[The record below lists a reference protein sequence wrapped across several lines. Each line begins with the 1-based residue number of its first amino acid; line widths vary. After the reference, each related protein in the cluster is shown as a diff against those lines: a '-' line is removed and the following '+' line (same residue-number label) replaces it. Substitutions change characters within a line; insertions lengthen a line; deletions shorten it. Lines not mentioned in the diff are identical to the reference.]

1 MSEDRLSETFPIL
14 PPEEQPGEGEQAGA
28 PAVPSL
34 PAAPPPRAWPL
45 RSIKERGW
53 GNRDPEP
60 LPALLVRG
68 DDLAMPRGEVVML
81 VGAGGMGKSMATMQL
96 AISIASGKP
105 WLGFTPSPSPSGRG
119 AVVLVSAEDSDHIMH
134 IRYKNCAAKMQLR
147 PDQMASA
154 EALIVPM
161 SGDEGTPHLVA
172 QMRGA
177 VGGAEMIGLGED
189 MLQLTA
195 QLTKL
200 GEAAER
206 DGGLALII
214 LDPAVKFMPP
224 EGEERAAIASRF
236 IDALKSWTR
245 DLPGKPTV
253 LLIHHTTKSARSNG
267 GHNAESARGSSS
279 LTDSVRCQFNLYDA
293 AKMQPDEEHQEQ
305 LFLSISKN
313 NYGPHGVRVA
323 LVRDPETGALGVA
336 EKMQPGGEQAGQGRT
351 ARQDHHNT
359 GLSLRDR
366 L

>member
-200 GEAAER
+200 GEATER

-267 GHNAESARGSSS
+267 GHSAESARGSSS

-323 LVRDPETGALGVA
+323 LVRDPDTGALAVKALGREESRGGNGEHGYKPQTEA
-336 EKMQPGGEQAGQGRT
+336 QANAAKME
-351 ARQDHHNT
+351 
-359 GLSLRDR
+359 L
-366 L
+366 